1 MDVPRVKRSTRA
13 GITQGVAVLAGIA
26 AAAALPHI
34 GGGPVIQTSSII
46 PVMLG
51 LAGAVFGAI
60 TVIYSVL
67 FLVIQWVAS
76 TFTPRLTLFRDA
88 PVVWRTAAL
97 AIGIIVFS
105 IGSVLFTA
113 DRSQVTLAIP
123 IVAITLVLLLLI
135 SARAMLSHALTATQI
150 SHVLV
155 SISDRGRV
163 TLATAYPSTDDED
176 SRDTESTEH
185 LPDRTVDVRWTGAP
199 MVLQRLRL
207 NHLVDLATDSG
218 SVVRL
223 NAPMGSTLRTG
234 ESIATIYGGSLPAA
248 KLLAQFV
255 GGPERTFEQDPLLA
269 FRLLADIGLRA
280 MSPAVNDP
288 ASAVQAL
295 DELEYL
301 LAQAMPITGRSRSYF
316 DDDGA
321 VRLIISRPSW
331 FDMLHTA
338 IDDLLPA
345 SLRSPLVLESIEG
358 VLGRLHEKS
367 SDDAQR
373 AELSRR
379 LAWVRA
385 ERSANFP
392 ELVPP
397 Q

>member
-1 MDVPRVKRSTRA
+1 MLE
-13 GITQGVAVLAGIA
+13 IHYTQ
-26 AAAALPHI
+26 H
-34 GGGPVIQTSSII
+34 GGP
-46 PVMLG
+46 
-51 LAGAVFGAI
+51 
-60 TVIYSVL
+60 
-67 FLVIQWVAS
+67 
-76 TFTPRLTLFRDA
+76 
-88 PVVWRTAAL
+88 
-97 AIGIIVFS
+97 
-105 IGSVLFTA
+105 
-113 DRSQVTLAIP
+113 
-123 IVAITLVLLLLI
+123 
-135 SARAMLSHALTATQI
+135 
-150 SHVLV
+150 
-155 SISDRGRV
+155 
-163 TLATAYPSTDDED
+163 
-176 SRDTESTEH
+176 H
-185 LPDRTVDVRWTGAP
+185 L
-199 MVLQRLRL
+199 
-207 NHLVDLATDSG
+207 
-218 SVVRL
+218 
-223 NAPMGSTLRTG
+223 
-234 ESIATIYGGSLPAA
+234 
-248 KLLAQFV
+248 
-255 GGPERTFEQDPLLA
+255 PERTSEQDPLLA